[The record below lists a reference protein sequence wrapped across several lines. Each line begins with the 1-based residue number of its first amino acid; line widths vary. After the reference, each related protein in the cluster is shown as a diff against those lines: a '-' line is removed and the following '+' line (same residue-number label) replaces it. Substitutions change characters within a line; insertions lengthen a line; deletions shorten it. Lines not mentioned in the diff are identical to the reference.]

1 MGVIGG
7 GISINGPSGIDTASL
22 VDQLT
27 ALEQAKVTKIED
39 EKKKYQVQI
48 DAYSKFKSVLATLSS
63 KASALDSADAFDV
76 FAATSSNK
84 DIVTLK
90 GDVGAA
96 ESSYDIGVFQL
107 ARNEKMMSKGVASQ
121 TASLSSQS
129 IGVGDIS
136 IDGTTITIASTDTI
150 QDLRMKINNATDTS
164 GNKLNVSASV
174 LKVSSTDYRLVLTAK
189 KTGVTGVDYQDGGT
203 ATTLKDLGIITGNG
217 VSNKGNVAQVIQ
229 SQTGVDIQTT
239 FDGLGA
245 GDSIQYSGTDR
256 DGNAVTHTYIKP
268 TAGTS
273 IDDFVAQV
281 KESFHDM
288 ADVSVDTTSKR
299 LVIADKV
306 TGKSQLAINS
316 FSITKSGIATA
327 NVFAATAIGS
337 NGAGVLSTGKDA
349 YYNVDGLSLTSSDNN
364 ASGAIAGI
372 TIELHKASAGETV
385 QTSLT
390 RDTDAIQK
398 KVQDMVD
405 AYNAVLTFV
414 NDNTKMAD
422 PNDSASKAG
431 DLAGDQTAKSILSQV
446 RNQLQQSMSFLGGSY
461 NSLTMFGVKSDAQS
475 GQMSLDKTQF
485 NKAVTNN
492 FSEMVRFFVTSGV
505 SDNKSVVYG
514 RSTKDTQSGS
524 YTLQEQPD
532 NNHLQIRS
540 SSSLTWDDTSDSR
553 SGDIVTFSTG
563 PAKGLSITAASGVI
577 TGTSTFTFSKGL
589 GDRISELVTGMND
602 PLNGMITI
610 HQSSLQS
617 SITSASDRVTTMQKR
632 VDDYH
637 DRMVKQFAAME
648 QAMQKMKTQETN
660 MLSALGTTSSTSSS

>member
-27 ALEQAKVTKIED
+27 ALEQQKVTTIED

-48 DAYSKFKSVLATLSS
+48 DAYSKFKSVLATLAS
-63 KASALDSADAFDV
+63 KSSALDSADAFDV
-76 FAATSSNK
+76 FASTSSNK

-96 ESSYDIGVFQL
+96 ESTYDISVSQL
-107 ARNEKMMSKGVASQ
+107 ARNEKMISKSLASQ
-121 TASLSSQS
+121 TASLFSQG
-129 IGVGDIS
+129 ITVGDIS
-136 IDGTTITIASTDTI
+136 IDGTTITIDSDDTI
-150 QDLRMKINNATDTS
+150 QDMRMKINNATDTN

-174 LKVSSTDYRLVLTAK
+174 LKVSSTEYRLVLTAK
-189 KTGVTGVDYQDGGT
+189 KTGSTGVDYQDVGT
-203 ATTLKDLGIITGNG
+203 ATTLKGLGIITGNG
-217 VSNKGNVAQVIQ
+217 VGNKGNVAQVIQ
-229 SQTGVDIQTT
+229 SQLAENMQTT

-245 GDSIQYSGTDR
+245 GDSIQLSGTDR

-273 IDDFVAQV
+273 IDDFIAQV
-281 KESFHDM
+281 KQSFHDM
-288 ADVSVDTTSKR
+288 ADVSIDSTSNR
-299 LVIADKV
+299 LVIADKI

-316 FSITKSGIATA
+316 FSITKSGVSTN
-327 NVFAATAIGS
+327 NVFATTAIGAD
-337 NGAGVLSTGKDA
+337 GAGVLSTGKDA
-349 YYNVDGLSLTSSDNN
+349 YFNVDSLALTSSDNN
-364 ASGAIAGI
+364 ASGAITGV
-372 TIELHKASAGETV
+372 TIELHKASSTETV

-390 RDTDAIQK
+390 RDTDAIQQ
-398 KVQDMVD
+398 KVQDLID
-405 AYNAVLTFV
+405 AYNGVLTFV

-422 PNDSASKAG
+422 PNDSNSKAG
-431 DLAGDQTAKSILSQV
+431 DLAGDTTAKSILAQV
-446 RNQLQQSMSFLGGSY
+446 RNQLQQSMSFLGGTH

-475 GQMSLDKTQF
+475 GQMSLDKTRF

-492 FSEMVRFFVTSGV
+492 FSEMVRFFVTNGT
-505 SDNKSVVYG
+505 SDNGSVAYG

-532 NNHLQIRS
+532 NNHLQIQLS
-540 SSSLTWDDTSDSR
+540 SSTTWSTSDFR
-553 SGDIVTFSTG
+553 SGDIVTFSSG

-577 TGTSTFTFSKGL
+577 TTTSTFTFSKGL
-589 GDRISELVTGMND
+589 GDRINQLITGMND
-602 PLNGMITI
+602 PQNGMITI

-617 SITSASDRVTTMQKR
+617 NITSANDRVTAMQKR

-648 QAMQKMKTQETN
+648 NALQKMKTQETN
-660 MLSALGTTSSTSSS
+660 MLSALGTTSSSS